1 MSILTH
7 WAGIPQKRRSLAIFL
22 VGSLALVGGVVGLG
36 LLSPGEGATPDTI
49 QRASPVALAALGFLV
64 TGFEAAVFTIIPI
77 ELARR
82 FLKNAWIGAGIGGIG
97 YVVGMHWDNGWLG
110 LATSGWIWAVVT
122 IAYLL
127 DRPTSLFRASLQ
139 AIGLKW
145 VFWAFAFSSLVS
157 AS

>member
-1 MSILTH
+1 MMQ
-7 WAGIPQKRRSLAIFL
+7 WAALSQKRRSFAIFFI
-22 VGSLALVGGVVGLG
+22 GSLTLIGGVVGLG
-36 LLSPGEGATPDTI
+36 LLSPGEGATPDTL
-49 QRASPVALAALGFLV
+49 QRVSPVALAALGLLV
-64 TGFEAAVFTIIPI
+64 TGLEAGFFTIIPI

-82 FLKNAWIGAGIGGIG
+82 FLKNAWIGAGIGGVG

-110 LATSGWIWAVVT
+110 LATSGWIWAVMT